1 MDNKVPIIKIAIAA
15 LSIIYFNYKK
25 ILKISIIPAIF
36 ILPFILN
43 MSYLIEEIRGQDM
56 KNISLSNEFLI
67 YSISFIYGYTILNI
81 SLYRMIV
88 LGEKQIFKY
97 SIAPPILTIKFAALM
112 MLIYIFITIPSFTGL
127 QIFEALFFI
136 LASGTMLHL
145 VTISIN
151 QEKKMKLVLFD
162 RVAIAILQF
171 IIPMLLLGLAL
182 YIHNIIFIIIKLFLI
197 YWTAIA
203 LALVFN
209 YIKERSSKQEI

>member
-43 MSYLIEEIRGQDM
+43 MSYLIEEIQGQDM
-56 KNISLSNEFLI
+56 KNISLSGEFFI

-81 SLYRMIV
+81 SLYRMVV
-88 LGEKQIFKY
+88 LGEKQVFKY
-97 SIAPPILTIKFAALM
+97 NIAPPILTIKFAILM

-145 VTISIN
+145 VTISTN
-151 QEKKMKLVLFD
+151 QEKKIKLVLFD

-182 YIHNIIFIIIKLFLI
+182 YIHSMIFIFIKLFLI